1 MSRRQVHRPDT
12 PCDQGLTSGTFR
24 LESSLRHNHSSLEM
38 SRYWHL
44 ADIPYLQCP
53 LSGAKRTLRLHYRN
67 FR

>member
-12 PCDQGLTSGTFR
+12 PCDQGLTSGTFP

-44 ADIPYLQCP
+44 AASCP
-53 LSGAKRTLRLHYRN
+53 VIFVINGGRYSAILTM
-67 FR
+67 